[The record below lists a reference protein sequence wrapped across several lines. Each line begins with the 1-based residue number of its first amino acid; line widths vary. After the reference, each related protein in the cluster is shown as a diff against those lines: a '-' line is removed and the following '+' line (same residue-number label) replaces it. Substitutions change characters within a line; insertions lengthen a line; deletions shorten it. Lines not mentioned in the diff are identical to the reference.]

1 MNNPGEFA
9 RCIFESLAF
18 RYRQTLEELKQISN
32 RKIGRLHIIGGGSQN
47 WMLCQFTADATGLPV
62 VAGPAEGTALGNV
75 MVQAMAHGMV
85 QSLTEI
91 RRMIRNSFEFK
102 EFIPEN
108 GSEWNRHYARFLDV
122 CHRLRSQ
129 KNQAVQNIAQG

>member
-108 GSEWNRHYARFLDV
+108 GSEWNRHYERFLDV

-129 KNQAVQNIAQG
+129 KNQAVQNIAHG